1 MYEYEIDYSA
11 YENTIIDLLCC
22 YFYKDNTWFDI
33 EKDLELQSFL
43 SELLRI
49 NIEGAIE
56 KGKKKSANVF
66 SKEECERMAATFN
79 AITKYAYIKTRL
91 KDVKLTD
98 KCCASDLNALYQA
111 CHVLSSLNEDFSLIT
126 SKDGVLKNTL
136 FTDEK
141 EFPRIFLDPAH
152 IMLCNMIDD
161 FDNSELYKLINIR
174 FRTAAYEIDREV
186 EALYLLISL
195 SIIRFSKYFMKDIIS
210 IANEI
215 EEHLSFL
222 LNNGRVID
230 YRINTKRIKP
240 KLPKDRKSEDNTT
253 QLILIYGYGSFNSYY
268 LRFDFPHSGQP
279 SVHFNNTSPGEIEAY
294 LFTEDEFC
302 KIKKEHPELEE
313 FFISEGIQYSI
324 IEKAKSIIDDKAPHV
339 LKDYYSDNQ
348 HKRIF
353 SKEYDEP
360 VLMEFL
366 KIYSHLFMQAHIKP
380 IDTDQKYAGYCFKYN
395 KALFMSLCWCL
406 GIERNITK
414 LIDYAI
420 DYFDKCAKALDIS
433 GFNDFD
439 KMLYIIEHYK
449 NKMDET

>member
-22 YFYKDNTWFDI
+22 YFYIDNAWFDI
-33 EKDLELQSFL
+33 EKDIELQSYL

-49 NIEGAIE
+49 NIEDAIE
-56 KGKKKSANVF
+56 KGKQKSANAY

-98 KCCASDLNALYQA
+98 NSCASDLSALYQA

-141 EFPRIFLDPAH
+141 EFPRVFLDPAH

-161 FDNSELYKLINIR
+161 FDNSELYKLVNIR

-195 SIIRFSKYFMKDIIS
+195 SIIRFSKYFANDIIS
-210 IANEI
+210 IANEM

-230 YRINTKRIKP
+230 YRINTERIKA
-240 KLPKDRKSEDNTT
+240 KLPKNRKSADNTT

-294 LFTEDEFC
+294 LFNEEEFSN
-302 KIKKEHPELEE
+302 IIKEHPELEE
-313 FFISEGIQYSI
+313 FFISEGVQYAI
-324 IEKAKSIIDDKAPHV
+324 IEKAKSVLDDDKPHV
-339 LKDYYSDNQ
+339 LKDYYSGNQ
-348 HKRIF
+348 HKTIF
-353 SKEYDEP
+353 SKEYDEL
-360 VLMEFL
+360 VLIEFL
-366 KIYSHLFMQAHIKP
+366 KIYSHLFRQDHIKP
-380 IDTDQKYAGYCFKYN
+380 IDTNLEYAKNCFMYN
-395 KALFMSLCWCL
+395 KALFISLCWCL

-414 LIDYAI
+414 LIEYAV
-420 DYFDKCAKALDIS
+420 DYFDKCVKALDIS
-433 GFNDFD
+433 GLNDFD
-439 KMLYIIEHYK
+439 KMLYVIEHYK
-449 NKMDET
+449 NKMNET